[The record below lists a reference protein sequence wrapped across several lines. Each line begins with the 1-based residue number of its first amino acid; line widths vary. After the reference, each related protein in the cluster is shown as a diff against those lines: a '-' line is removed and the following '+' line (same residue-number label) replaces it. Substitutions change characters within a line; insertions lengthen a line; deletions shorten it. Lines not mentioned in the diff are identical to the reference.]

1 MRRPWL
7 CDHPPHRYAPA
18 LPGAHTHHTEDTH
31 VMRTQ
36 TTHAHTRAAHTRAAF
51 AAASALALALTVTAC
66 ATDDTDTTTAGA
78 SDIAAADTAAT
89 DTAHATTV
97 TFDDGW
103 AKATDTEM
111 SGVFGT
117 IRNPGDTDLHLTG
130 VDGEL
135 GGSTELHETV
145 PGGSGMTMQEREEGF
160 VIPAGGELVLEPGGN
175 HIMLMDLDEPITTGQ
190 EITLT
195 LEFDGA
201 EQDVT
206 VFARDFQG
214 GEEEY
219 VGGEHGGM
227 NHDG

>member
-1 MRRPWL
+1 
-7 CDHPPHRYAPA
+7 
-18 LPGAHTHHTEDTH
+18 
-31 VMRTQ
+31 MRT
-36 TTHAHTRAAHTRAAF
+36 HTRAAF
-51 AAASALALALTVTAC
+51 AAATALALALTAAC
-66 ATDDTDTTTAGA
+66 GTDDADTG
-78 SDIAAADTAAT
+78 DAAAETGAAT
-89 DTAHATTV
+89 TLV

-117 IRNPGDTDLHLTG
+117 IRNPGDSDLHLTG
-130 VDGEL
+130 VDGDL

-145 PGGSGMTMQEREEGF
+145 PGASGMMMKEREDGF
-160 VIPAGGELVLEPGGN
+160 VIPAGGELLLEPGGN

-190 EITLT
+190 QITLT

-219 VGGEHGGM
+219 VGGGHAASGHEAHGGM
-227 NHDG
+227 KHDG